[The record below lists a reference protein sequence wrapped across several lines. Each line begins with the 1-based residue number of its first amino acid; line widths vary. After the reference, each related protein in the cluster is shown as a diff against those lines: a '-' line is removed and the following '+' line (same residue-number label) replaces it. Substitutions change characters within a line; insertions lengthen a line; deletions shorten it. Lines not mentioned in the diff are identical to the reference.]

1 MAFDPSTATLAE
13 EPKGTVTTKF
23 NPNSIVNESEKEPS
37 FGQKAGALAYGLA
50 TSIPGTLGDIESV
63 LPGGSEVGV
72 TGKGALKGY
81 ETVFPTTK
89 NIQSGLSK
97 LGVPQPS
104 ESVSGYQTAGEFI
117 PAALAGGKAVYELGK
132 YGAGKI
138 GKMMSGGKDLA
149 EELQKTTGK
158 RLQEEIS
165 TAGTQAETAQSRAL
179 AAEKIA
185 QREAGKGEAAY
196 SQLPGVTVSTE
207 AGATKAIPQSLNEI
221 GTEIRSTVDKKYNAL
236 KDTREANATTNK
248 ADAFSFARSK
258 EFMGEK
264 AENTQAYG
272 KVIDKIDALLND
284 KTTGLAVASLDAI
297 KNPLLQIRRAIDPRY
312 VDEATGVVLG
322 RPISFQGLE
331 DLRRFLRD
339 RSYGIPAEGFDAINQ
354 MRAGKLADAIENV
367 MSEFSNGKINKF
379 INQYRKD
386 SEPMRV
392 FQTKVGKALIDE
404 QLIGKGANY
413 AKVPAQSIPTKVFKS
428 PEDYRALI
436 DALGGDVKLAEQSAQ
451 RYFVSQ
457 LESRKTGNQLQQF
470 LRDNRTMLKE
480 TNSARMADDYVK
492 AAITAEQRG
501 AKVTE
506 MGATRTATAAEK
518 ETLKNDLMLIN
529 SDLERAKDINE
540 INAQVTKVANR
551 LEKAGVMN
559 IQQRDQFLREVN
571 AITDA
576 QKKKEYIRKG
586 IRIGVY
592 GAVGTG
598 AATGAYNLI
607 TK

>member
-1 MAFDPSTATLAE
+1 MAFDPSTASLTD

-23 NPNSIVNESEKEPS
+23 NPNSIVIEPEKKPS
-37 FGQKAGALAYGLA
+37 FGEKAGAVAYGLG
-50 TSIPGTLGDIESV
+50 TSTLGSLGDIEETLV
-63 LPGGSEVGV
+63 PKQIRGGAPMGR
-72 TGKGALKGY
+72 
-81 ETVFPTTK
+81 ETYLPTTK
-89 NIQSGLSK
+89 DIQKVYGAVGIPK
-97 LGVPQPS
+97 PR
-104 ESVSGYQTAGEFI
+104 EDVSGYQTAGELA
-117 PAALAGGKAVYELGK
+117 PAVLAGGTALYKLGK
-132 YGAGKI
+132 YGVGKI
-138 GKMMSGGKDLA
+138 GNMMSGGKALA
-149 EELQKTTGK
+149 EELQRTKGK
-158 RLQEEIS
+158 MLQEEIS

-185 QREAGKGEAAY
+185 KREAAKSEAAY
-196 SQLPGVTVSTE
+196 GQLPGVTVSTE

-221 GTEIRSTVDKKYNAL
+221 GTDIRSIVDQKYNAL
-236 KDTREANATTNK
+236 KATREANATANK
-248 ADAFSFARSK
+248 AEAFNFALNK
-258 EFMGEK
+258 EK
-264 AENTQAYG
+264 AGQ
-272 KVIDKIDALLND
+272 KVADTEAFKDAL
-284 KTTGLAVASLDAI
+284 KTIQAEIVNPDTKLAVASVDSI
-297 KNPLLQIRRAIDPRY
+297 KNQLLQVKRAINPREVDP
-312 VDEATGVVLG
+312 VTGIVSGKPV
-322 RPISFQGLE
+322 SFEGLE
-331 DLRRFLRD
+331 NLRRFLRD
-339 RSYGIPAEGFDAINQ
+339 RASGLPAEGFDAISQ
-354 MRAGKLADAIENV
+354 QQAGRLAKVVEGV
-367 MSEFSNGKINKF
+367 MEDFSPGIRKF
-379 INQYRKD
+379 IDQYRID

-392 FQTKVGKALIDE
+392 FQTKVGNALIDK
-404 QLIGKGANY
+404 QLFGKGANY
-413 AKVPAQSIPTKVFKS
+413 AKVPAQSIPTKVFKY

-436 DALGGDVKLAEQSAQ
+436 DAFGGDVKLAEQSAQ

-457 LESRKTGNQLQQF
+457 LESKKTSDQLQQF

-551 LEKAGVMN
+551 LEKAGVMD
-559 IQQRDQFLREVN
+559 IKQRDQFLREVD
-571 AITDA
+571 AIKDQ

>member
-1 MAFDPSTATLAE
+1 MPFIE
-13 EPKGTVTTKF
+13 EKQSRFKELPDEELDLDKPKKA
-23 NPNSIVNESEKEPS
+23 PS
-37 FGQKAGALAYGLA
+37 FGEKAEAAIYGLA

-63 LPGGSEVGV
+63 LPGGPEAGYK
-72 TGKGALKGY
+72 GKGALKGY

-89 NIQSGLSK
+89 NIQSGLTK
-97 LGVPQPS
+97 LGFYQPK
-104 ESVSGYQTAGEFI
+104 EDVSSYQTAGELT
-117 PAALAGGKAVYELGK
+117 PAILAGGKAIYELGK

-158 RLQEEIS
+158 RVQEEIS
-165 TAGTQAETAQSRAL
+165 TAGTQAETAQSRAS

-185 QREAGKGEAAY
+185 QREAGKSEAAY
-196 SQLPGVTVSTE
+196 GRLPGVTVSTE
-207 AGATKAIPQSLNEI
+207 AGVTKPIPQSLNEI
-221 GTEIRSTVDKKYNAL
+221 GSDIRSIVDQKYNAL
-236 KDTREANATTNK
+236 KATREANATTNK
-248 ADAFSFARSK
+248 AEAFNFALNK
-258 EFMGEK
+258 EK
-264 AENTQAYG
+264 AGQ
-272 KVIDKIDALLND
+272 KVADTEVFKNATKAIDAEITNPD
-284 KTTGLAVASLDAI
+284 TKLAVASVDSI
-297 KNPLLQIRRAIDPRY
+297 KNQLLQVKRAINPREVDP
-312 VDEATGVVLG
+312 VTGIVRGKDV
-322 RPISFQGLE
+322 SFEGLE
-331 DLRRFLRD
+331 NLRRFLRD
-339 RSYGIPAEGFDAINQ
+339 RASGLPAEGFDAISQ
-354 MRAGKLADAIENV
+354 QQAGRLAKVVEGV
-367 MSEFSNGKINKF
+367 MEDFSPGIRKF
-379 INQYRKD
+379 IDQYRID

-392 FQTKVGKALIDE
+392 FQTKVGKALTDE
-404 QLIGKGANY
+404 QLFGKGANY
-413 AKVPAQSIPTKVFKS
+413 AKVPAQSIPTKVFKT

-457 LESRKTGNQLQQF
+457 LESRKTANQLQQF

-480 TNSARMADDYVK
+480 TNSAKMADDYVK

-506 MGATRTATAAEK
+506 MGATRIATAAEK

-576 QKKKEYIRKG
+576 QQKKEYIRKG

>member
-23 NPNSIVNESEKEPS
+23 NPNSIVNESKKEPG
-37 FGQKAGALAYGLA
+37 FVEKAGAVAYGLG
-50 TSIPGTLGDIESV
+50 TSTLGSLGDIEEFV
-63 LPGGSEVGV
+63 VP
-72 TGKGALKGY
+72 TQLKGGAPMGR
-81 ETVFPTTK
+81 ETYLPTTK
-89 NIQSGLSK
+89 DIQKVYGAVGIPK
-97 LGVPQPS
+97 PR
-104 ESVSGYQTAGEFI
+104 EDVSGYQTAGELV
-117 PAALAGGKAVYELGK
+117 PAVLAGGTALYKLGK
-132 YGAGKI
+132 YGVGKI

-165 TAGTQAETAQSRAL
+165 TAGTQAETAQSRAS

-207 AGATKAIPQSLNEI
+207 AGATKPIPQSLNEI
-221 GTEIRSTVDKKYNAL
+221 GSDIRSIVDQKYNAL
-236 KDTREANATTNK
+236 KATRDANATTNK
-248 ADAFSFARSK
+248 AEAFNFALNK
-258 EFMGEK
+258 EK
-264 AENTQAYG
+264 AGQ
-272 KVIDKIDALLND
+272 KVSDTEVFKKAIKTIDNEITNPDTK
-284 KTTGLAVASLDAI
+284 LAVASVDSI
-297 KNPLLQIRRAIDPRY
+297 KNQLKQIKRAIDPSAP
-312 VDEATGVVLG
+312 DPDTGIIIGKGV
-322 RPISFQGLE
+322 SFEGLE
-331 DLRRFLRD
+331 NLRRFLRD
-339 RSYGIPAEGFDAINQ
+339 RASGLPAEGFDAISQ
-354 MRAGKLADAIENV
+354 QQAGRLAKVVEGV
-367 MSEFSNGKINKF
+367 MEDFSPGIRNF
-379 INQYRKD
+379 IDQYRID

-404 QLIGKGANY
+404 QLFGRGANY

-436 DALGGDVKLAEQSAQ
+436 QALGDDVKLAEQSAQ

-457 LESRKTGNQLQQF
+457 LESKKTANQLQQF

-518 ETLKNDLMLIN
+518 EALKNDLMLIN

-559 IQQRDQFLREVN
+559 IQQRDQFLREVD

>member
-23 NPNSIVNESEKEPS
+23 NPNSIVNESKKEPS
-37 FGQKAGALAYGLA
+37 YGEKAEAAIYGLA

-63 LPGGSEVGV
+63 LPGGSEAGY

-81 ETVFPTTK
+81 ENVFPTTK
-89 NIQSGLSK
+89 NIQSGLTK
-97 LGVPQPS
+97 LGFYQPK
-104 ESVSGYQTAGEFI
+104 ENVSSYQTAGELV
-117 PAALAGGKAVYELGK
+117 PAVLAGGKAIYELGK

-158 RLQEEIS
+158 RLQEDIS

-185 QREAGKGEAAY
+185 QQEAGKSEAAY

-221 GTEIRSTVDKKYNAL
+221 GTNIRTKVDEKYNAL
-236 KDTREANATTNK
+236 KATREANATTNK
-248 ADAFSFARSK
+248 AEAFNFALNK
-258 EFMGEK
+258 EMAGQKVSDTGVFKK
-264 AENTQAYG
+264 A
-272 KVIDKIDALLND
+272 IIKIDNEITNPD
-284 KTTGLAVASLDAI
+284 TDLAIASVDSI
-297 KNPLLQIRRAIDPRY
+297 KNQLKQIKKSMGVDP
-312 VDEATGVVLG
+312 DTGVAVG
-322 RPISFQGLE
+322 KGVSFEGLE
-331 DLRRFLRD
+331 ILRRFLRD
-339 RSYGIPAEGFDAINQ
+339 RASGLPAEGFDAISQ
-354 MRAGKLADAIENV
+354 RQAGELAKTVEVV
-367 MSEFSNGKINKF
+367 MEDFSPKIRKF
-379 INQYRKD
+379 IDQYRID
-386 SEPMRV
+386 SEAMRV

-404 QLIGKGANY
+404 QLFGRGANY
-413 AKVPAQSIPTKVFKS
+413 AKVPAQSIPTKVFKT
-428 PEDYRALI
+428 PEDYHALI

-457 LESRKTGNQLQQF
+457 LESRRTGNQLQQF

-501 AKVTE
+501 AKVTQ
-506 MGATRTATAAEK
+506 MGATRTATAKEK
-518 ETLKNDLMLIN
+518 EELKNKLLRIN
-529 SDLERAKDINE
+529 SDLENTKNINDINS
-540 INAQVTKVANR
+540 QVLKMANT
-551 LEKAGVMN
+551 LQDAGVIN
-559 IQQRDQFLREVN
+559 IQQREKFLKEIRAIENAEDKRKYVRE
-571 AITDA
+571 AI
-576 QKKKEYIRKG
+576 RLG
-586 IRIGVY
+586 IPVAIGSAGV
-592 GAVGTG
+592 
-598 AATGAYNLI
+598 TGAYNFF

>member
-13 EPKGTVTTKF
+13 EPKGRVTTKF
-23 NPNSIVNESEKEPS
+23 NPDSIVIEPEKKPS
-37 FGQKAGALAYGLA
+37 FGEKAEAAIYGLA
-50 TSIPGTLGDIESV
+50 TSIPGTIGDIESV
-63 LPGGSEVGV
+63 LPGGPEAGY

-89 NIQSGLSK
+89 NIQSGLTK
-97 LGVPQPS
+97 LGFYQPK
-104 ESVSGYQTAGEFI
+104 ENVSSYQTAGELT
-117 PAALAGGKAVYELGK
+117 PAILAGGKAVYELGK

-138 GKMMSGGKDLA
+138 GNMMSGGKALA
-149 EELQKTTGK
+149 EELKKAKGMK
-158 RLQEEIS
+158 LQEEIS

-179 AAEKIA
+179 AAEKIV

-196 SQLPGVTVSTE
+196 GQLPGVTVSTE

-221 GTEIRSTVDKKYNAL
+221 GTDIRSIVDQKYNAL
-236 KDTREANATTNK
+236 KATRETNATTNK
-248 ADAFSFARSK
+248 AEAFNFALNK
-258 EFMGEK
+258 EK
-264 AENTQAYG
+264 AGQ
-272 KVIDKIDALLND
+272 KVADTEAFKDAL
-284 KTTGLAVASLDAI
+284 KTIQAEIVNPDTKLAVASVDSI
-297 KNPLLQIRRAIDPRY
+297 KNQLLQVKRAINPREVDP
-312 VDEATGVVLG
+312 VTGIVSGKPV
-322 RPISFQGLE
+322 SFEGLE
-331 DLRRFLRD
+331 NLRRFLRD
-339 RSYGIPAEGFDAINQ
+339 RASGLPAEGFDAISQ
-354 MRAGKLADAIENV
+354 QQAGRLAKVVEGV
-367 MSEFSNGKINKF
+367 MEDFSPKIRNF
-379 INQYRKD
+379 IDQYRID

-392 FQTKVGKALIDE
+392 FQTKVGKALTDE
-404 QLIGKGANY
+404 QLFGKGANY
-413 AKVPAQSIPTKVFKS
+413 AKVPAQSIPTKVFKT

-492 AAITAEQRG
+492 AVISAEQRG
-501 AKVTE
+501 ARVTE
-506 MGATRTATAAEK
+506 MGAARTATAAEK
-518 ETLKNDLMLIN
+518 QALKNDLMLIN

-551 LEKAGVMN
+551 LEKAGVMD
-559 IQQRDQFLREVN
+559 IKQRDQFLREVD
-571 AITDA
+571 AIKNE
-576 QKKKEYIRKG
+576 QKKKEYIRKS

-592 GAVGTG
+592 GVVGTG

>member
-1 MAFDPSTATLAE
+1 MAFDPSTATIAE
-13 EPKGTVTTKF
+13 EPKGRVTAKF
-23 NPNSIVNESEKEPS
+23 NPDSIVIEEEKKPS
-37 FGQKAGALAYGLA
+37 FGQKAGAVAYGLA

-63 LPGGSEVGV
+63 LPGGPEVGAK
-72 TGKGALKGY
+72 GKGALKGY

-104 ESVSGYQTAGEFI
+104 ESVSGYQTAGEFL

-132 YGAGKI
+132 YGVGKI

-185 QREAGKGEAAY
+185 QREAGKSEAAY
-196 SQLPGVTVSTE
+196 SRLPGVTVSTE
-207 AGATKAIPQSLNEI
+207 AGATKPIPQSLNEI
-221 GTEIRSTVDKKYNAL
+221 GTDIRSIVDQKYNAL
-236 KDTREANATTNK
+236 KATREANATTNK
-248 ADAFSFARSK
+248 AEAFNFALNK
-258 EFMGEK
+258 EK
-264 AENTQAYG
+264 AGQ
-272 KVIDKIDALLND
+272 KVADTEAFKDAL
-284 KTTGLAVASLDAI
+284 KTINAEIVNPDTKLAIASVDAI
-297 KNPLLQIRRAIDPRY
+297 KNQLLQVKRAINPREVDP
-312 VDEATGVVLG
+312 VTGIVRGKPV
-322 RPISFQGLE
+322 SFEGLE
-331 DLRRFLRD
+331 NLRRFLRD
-339 RSYGIPAEGFDAINQ
+339 RASGLPAEGFDAISQ
-354 MRAGKLADAIENV
+354 QQAGRLAKVVEGV
-367 MSEFSNGKINKF
+367 MEDFSPGIRKF
-379 INQYRKD
+379 IDQYRID

-392 FQTKVGKALIDE
+392 FQTKVGKALTDE
-404 QLIGKGANY
+404 QLFGKGANY
-413 AKVPAQSIPTKVFKS
+413 AKVPAQSIPTKVFKT

-457 LESRKTGNQLQQF
+457 LESRKTANQLQQF

-480 TNSARMADDYVK
+480 TNSAKMADDYVK

-592 GAVGTG
+592 GAIGTG

>member
-1 MAFDPSTATLAE
+1 MAFDPSTAALAE
-13 EPKGTVTTKF
+13 EPKGRVTAKF
-23 NPNSIVNESEKEPS
+23 NPDSIVIEPEKKPS
-37 FGQKAGALAYGLA
+37 FGEKAGAVAYGLG
-50 TSIPGTLGDIESV
+50 TSTLGSLGDIEETLV
-63 LPGGSEVGV
+63 PKQIRGGAPMGR
-72 TGKGALKGY
+72 
-81 ETVFPTTK
+81 ETYLPTTK
-89 NIQSGLSK
+89 DIQRVYGAVGIPK
-97 LGVPQPS
+97 PR
-104 ESVSGYQTAGEFI
+104 EDVSGYQTAGEI
-117 PAALAGGKAVYELGK
+117 APAVLAGGAALYKLGK
-132 YGAGKI
+132 YGVGKI

-165 TAGTQAETAQSRAL
+165 TAGTQAETAQSRAS

-196 SQLPGVTVSTE
+196 GQLPGVTVSTE

-221 GTEIRSTVDKKYNAL
+221 GSDIRSIVDQKYNAL
-236 KDTREANATTNK
+236 KATREANATTNK
-248 ADAFSFARSK
+248 TEAFNFALNK
-258 EFMGEK
+258 EK
-264 AENTQAYG
+264 AGQ
-272 KVIDKIDALLND
+272 KVADTEAFKDAL
-284 KTTGLAVASLDAI
+284 KTINAEIVNPDTKLAIASVDAI
-297 KNPLLQIRRAIDPRY
+297 KNQLLQVKRAINPREVDP
-312 VDEATGVVLG
+312 VTGIVRGKPV
-322 RPISFQGLE
+322 SFEGLE
-331 DLRRFLRD
+331 NLRRFLRD
-339 RSYGIPAEGFDAINQ
+339 RASGLPAEGFDAISQ
-354 MRAGKLADAIENV
+354 QQAGRLAKVVEGV
-367 MSEFSNGKINKF
+367 MEDFSPGIRKF
-379 INQYRKD
+379 IDQYRID

-392 FQTKVGKALIDE
+392 FQTKVGKALTDT
-404 QLIGKGANY
+404 QLYGLGANY
-413 AKVPAQSIPTKVFKS
+413 AKVPAQSIPTKVFKT

-480 TNSARMADDYVK
+480 TNSAKMADDYVK

>member
-1 MAFDPSTATLAE
+1 MAFDPSTATLTE

-23 NPNSIVNESEKEPS
+23 NPNSIVNESKKEPGFS
-37 FGQKAGALAYGLA
+37 EKAGAVAYGMG
-50 TSIPGTLGDIESV
+50 TSALGSLGDIEEFV
-63 LPGGSEVGV
+63 VP
-72 TGKGALKGY
+72 TQLKGGAPMGR
-81 ETVFPTTK
+81 ETYLPTTK
-89 NIQSGLSK
+89 DIQKIYGAVGIPK
-97 LGVPQPS
+97 PR
-104 ESVSGYQTAGEFI
+104 EDVSGYQTAGELV
-117 PAALAGGKAVYELGK
+117 PAVLAGGKAVYELGK

-221 GTEIRSTVDKKYNAL
+221 GTNIRTKVDEKYNAL
-236 KDTREANATTNK
+236 EATRKTNADVNK
-248 ADAFSFARSK
+248 AEAFNFALNK
-258 EFMGEK
+258 EK
-264 AENTQAYG
+264 AG
-272 KVIDKIDALLND
+272 LKVADTEVFKDAL
-284 KTTGLAVASLDAI
+284 KTIQSEIVNPDTKLAIASVDSI
-297 KNPLLQIRRAIDPRY
+297 KNQLLQIKRAINPREVDPI
-312 VDEATGVVLG
+312 TGVVSG
-322 RPISFQGLE
+322 KPVSFEGLE
-331 DLRRFLRD
+331 NLRRFLRD
-339 RSYGIPAEGFDAINQ
+339 RASGLPAEGFDAISQ
-354 MRAGKLADAIENV
+354 QQAGRLAKVVEGV
-367 MSEFSNGKINKF
+367 MEDFSPSIRKF
-379 INQYRKD
+379 IDQYRKD

-404 QLIGKGANY
+404 QLFGRGANY
-413 AKVPAQSIPTKVFKS
+413 AKVPVQSIPTKVFKS

-480 TNSARMADDYVK
+480 TNSAKMADDYVK

-551 LEKAGVMN
+551 LEKAGVMD
-559 IQQRDQFLREVN
+559 IKQRDQFLREVN
-571 AITDA
+571 TITDA

>member
-13 EPKGTVTTKF
+13 EPKGRVTTKF
-23 NPNSIVNESEKEPS
+23 NPNSIVNESKKEPS

-50 TSIPGTLGDIESV
+50 TSIPGTFGDIESV

-97 LGVPQPS
+97 LGVPAPS

-132 YGAGKI
+132 YGVGKI

-165 TAGTQAETAQSRAL
+165 TAGTQAETAQSRASV
-179 AAEKIA
+179 AEKIA

-221 GTEIRSTVDKKYNAL
+221 GTNIRTKVDEKYSALEATRKTNADVNKAEAFNFALNKEKAGLKVADTEVFKSAL
-236 KDTREANATTNK
+236 KTIQSEIVNPDTK
-248 ADAFSFARSK
+248 
-258 EFMGEK
+258 
-264 AENTQAYG
+264 
-272 KVIDKIDALLND
+272 
-284 KTTGLAVASLDAI
+284 LAIASVDSI
-297 KNPLLQIRRAIDPRY
+297 KNQLLQIKRAINPREVDPI
-312 VDEATGVVLG
+312 TGVVSG
-322 RPISFQGLE
+322 KPVSFEGLE
-331 DLRRFLRD
+331 NLRRFLRD
-339 RSYGIPAEGFDAINQ
+339 RASGLPAEGFDAISQ
-354 MRAGKLADAIENV
+354 QQAGRLAKVVEGV
-367 MSEFSNGKINKF
+367 MEDFSPSIRKF
-379 INQYRKD
+379 IDQYRKD

-404 QLIGKGANY
+404 QLFGRGANY
-413 AKVPAQSIPTKVFKS
+413 AKVPAQSIPTKVFKT

-436 DALGGDVKLAEQSAQ
+436 DALGDDVKLAEQSAQ

-457 LESRKTGNQLQQF
+457 LESRKTANQLQQF

-480 TNSARMADDYVK
+480 TNSAKMADDYVK

>member
-1 MAFDPSTATLAE
+1 MPFIE
-13 EPKGTVTTKF
+13 EKQSRFKELPTEEINLDKAK
-23 NPNSIVNESEKEPS
+23 KEPGFS
-37 FGQKAGALAYGLA
+37 EKAGAVAYGMG
-50 TSIPGTLGDIESV
+50 TSALGSLGDIEEFV
-63 LPGGSEVGV
+63 VP
-72 TGKGALKGY
+72 TQLKGGAPMGR
-81 ETVFPTTK
+81 ETYLPTTK
-89 NIQSGLSK
+89 DIQKIYGAVGIPK
-97 LGVPQPS
+97 PR
-104 ESVSGYQTAGEFI
+104 ENVSGYQTAGELV
-117 PAALAGGKAVYELGK
+117 PAVLAGGKAVYELGK

-165 TAGTQAETAQSRAL
+165 TAGTQAETAQSRAN

-185 QREAGKGEAAY
+185 QREAGKSEVAY
-196 SQLPGVTVSTE
+196 SQLPGVTVSIE

-221 GTEIRSTVDKKYNAL
+221 GTNIRTKVDEKYNAL
-236 KDTREANATTNK
+236 KATREANATTNK
-248 ADAFSFARSK
+248 AEAFNFALNK
-258 EFMGEK
+258 EK
-264 AENTQAYG
+264 AGQ
-272 KVIDKIDALLND
+272 KVADTEVFKDAL
-284 KTTGLAVASLDAI
+284 KTINAEITNPDTKLAVASVDSI
-297 KNPLLQIRRAIDPRY
+297 KNQLLQVKRAINPREVDP
-312 VDEATGVVLG
+312 VTGIVSGKPV
-322 RPISFQGLE
+322 SFEGLE
-331 DLRRFLRD
+331 NLRRFLRD
-339 RSYGIPAEGFDAINQ
+339 RASGLPAEGFDAISQ
-354 MRAGKLADAIENV
+354 QQAGRLAKVVEGV
-367 MSEFSNGKINKF
+367 MEDFSPGIRKF
-379 INQYRKD
+379 IDQYRID

-392 FQTKVGKALIDE
+392 FQTKVGKALTDE
-404 QLIGKGANY
+404 QLFGKGTNY
-413 AKVPAQSIPTKVFKS
+413 AKVPAQSIPTKVFKT

-518 ETLKNDLMLIN
+518 QALKNDLMLIN

-551 LEKAGVMN
+551 LEKAGVMD
-559 IQQRDQFLREVN
+559 IKQRDQFLREVN
-571 AITDA
+571 TITDA